1 MNPDHPRKG
10 SQIPEGAPHNLILVG
25 GLFIILGIMAI
36 ALPVW
41 ATVAVEQLIAALLL
55 VWGAAG
61 IGFALSMRPLSE
73 WLFTAVTFAIILVI
87 GGLFLVF
94 PQDGIATLTFILIA
108 VFLIEGVVSI
118 LFAMRL
124 RETMPQ
130 WGWMLFSG
138 ITALVLGL
146 MILSGWPGTE
156 AWTLGLLVGLNF
168 LTSGASLIA
177 LAMAIRSAD
186 RK

>member
-1 MNPDHPRKG
+1 MNPDHPRKSG
-10 SQIPEGAPHNLILVG
+10 QIPQGAPHNLILVG
-25 GLFIILGIMAI
+25 GIVILLGVVAI

-41 ATVAVEQLIAALLL
+41 ATLAVEQVIAALLL
-55 VWGAAG
+55 VWGVAG

-87 GGLFLVF
+87 GVLFLIF
-94 PQDGIATLTFILIA
+94 PQDGVTTLTVILIA
-108 VFLIEGVVSI
+108 AFLIEGVMSI
-118 LFAMRL
+118 LFALRL

-138 ITALVLGL
+138 LAALGL
-146 MILSGWPGTE
+146 GLVALSGWPGTE

-177 LAMAIRSAD
+177 LAVALKSGRL
-186 RK
+186 R